1 MKSSPIGTVLA
12 EKNFIVDAP
21 PERVWR
27 LIGKVIFSSL
37 PGLEN
42 MEILD
47 ENTFRA
53 LLRAPILGFHVTL
66 KLKGEMVDMEPP
78 NSFSVKLFLEGLGGL
93 FKANQKV
100 TFIMTLMEKGKTS
113 VSCKAT
119 VENLAFLPRLFL
131 LGQARRFARSTFGAI
146 EKRLKE
152 LA

>member
-1 MKSSPIGTVLA
+1 MPSFLIS
-12 EKNFIVDAP
+12 ERNFEVKASQ
-21 PERVWR
+21 ERVWR

-37 PGLEN
+37 PGMEN

-53 LLRAPILGFHVTL
+53 LLRTQILGFHVTL
-66 KLKGEMVDMEPP
+66 KLKGEMVEMEPP

-131 LGQARRFARSTFGAI
+131 LGQAQRFANATFEAI
-146 EKRLKE
+146 ENRLKE